1 MNLKQI
7 EIRNYRSIE
16 FLNFKIEKIAD
27 SNTYTLLGI
36 NEAGKSNILK
46 AIGLIAKDDI
56 SYPLDFFDESKPV
69 EIKLNYTLTAWEHTD
84 LRSELVTNHKFEKNT
99 IQKVKINQVTFTSKY
114 EPDPRLKKSQLITEI
129 EFKEDLTL
137 YKTDESVH
145 IVNSEKEAEK
155 LNSEK
160 LISINDFF
168 SKFLSNY
175 LRDSYSHT
183 VTFWQ
188 SSPKYLISDEIDLL
202 EFSKQP
208 HIVSIP
214 LKNCFALAGYS
225 SIAKEIAKLNN
236 SGSIQNLEDRLSDKV
251 TKHINKVWPEHQI
264 KIKFKINNNKL
275 SFLIEDKK
283 VRYRVKTTDQR
294 SDGFKQFVSFLLTL
308 SAENMVDQL
317 YSTILLID
325 EPETHLHPSAQINLK
340 DELIKITKNENN
352 NIVIYA
358 THSNYMIDKVNLDR
372 CYKVNKKNNLTTVLE
387 KIKKS
392 ISSYSEVNYEVFGI
406 ITNDYHNEL
415 YGYLEDTDITKL
427 DKLKKEKK
435 WKNIKTKKTEDVSL
449 AKYIRHSIHHPENT
463 TNNKFTDEELKQSI
477 EKLRSLKASKN

>member
-16 FLNFKIEKIAD
+16 LLNFKIEKIAG
-27 SNTYTLLGI
+27 SNTYTLIGI

-46 AIGLIAKDDI
+46 AIELLDKDEI

-69 EIKLNYTLTAWEHTD
+69 EIKLNYTLTAWD
-84 LRSELVTNHKFEKNT
+84 LGELRTVLLSEHKFEKNA
-99 IQKVKINQVTFTSKY
+99 IKRVRINQVTFTKKY
-114 EPDPRLKKSQLITEI
+114 EPDPLEKKSHLFTEI

-137 YKTDESVH
+137 FKTDESVR

-168 SKFLSNY
+168 SKFLNNY
-175 LRDSYSHT
+175 LWEYSHT
-183 VTFWQ
+183 ITFWQ
-188 SSPKYLISDEIDLL
+188 PSPKYLISDEIDLL
-202 EFSKQP
+202 EFSKKP
-208 HIVSIP
+208 YIVSVP

-225 SIAKEIAKLNN
+225 NIAKEIAKLNN
-236 SGSIQNLEDRLSDKV
+236 SGSTTNLEDKLSDTV

-283 VRYRVKTTDQR
+283 VKYRVKTTEQR
-294 SDGFKQFVSFLLTL
+294 SDGFKQFISFLLTQ
-308 SAENMVDQL
+308 SAENIVDEL

-372 CYKVNKKNNLTTVLE
+372 CYKVNKKNNHTTELE